1 MGVHLRTLRT
11 TVLVL
16 VRMARRSVGHFCDV
30 LSLHLELVT
39 RVSQQLDEIP
49 MILFQP
55 GHANA
60 AFISAFDGN
69 QVLLLCKRRK
79 GEPELGWLLDDDL
92 ERLMATALRLGVRK
106 VQVRRA
112 NREGQHVVLEGSVLA
127 RAIFETKQTE
137 LFSV

>member
-1 MGVHLRTLRT
+1 
-11 TVLVL
+11 
-16 VRMARRSVGHFCDV
+16 
-30 LSLHLELVT
+30 
-39 RVSQQLDEIP
+39 

-79 GEPELGWLLDDDL
+79 DEPKIGWLVDDDT

-137 LFSV
+137 LFTA